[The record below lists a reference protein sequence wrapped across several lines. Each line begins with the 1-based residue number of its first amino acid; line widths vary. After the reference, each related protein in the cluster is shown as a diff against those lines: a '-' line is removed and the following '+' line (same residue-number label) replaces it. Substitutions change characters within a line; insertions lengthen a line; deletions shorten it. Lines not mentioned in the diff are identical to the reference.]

1 MYIAPNS
8 TIRILHGIRW
18 NPDYKDT
25 VYWNDEN
32 TKETYFISKTKYTLT
47 EQSYQRAGSGVIRV
61 QLPIDNLY
69 DCNYI
74 MFRNTSYEN
83 KWFYAFI
90 LGLTYVNN
98 ITTEITYA
106 IDDMTTWFNNVDMN
120 PCFVER
126 EHVNS
131 DAIGEH
137 LEPEPISISNMTY
150 RVPLHTDIM
159 NNDYSVIL
167 AVADNNQISF
177 SGFNIA
183 RGHVSGLYT
192 GVLFISIDITSAG
205 GITQLNTLLDDIV
218 NNNLTDSVVGLFM
231 YPNSMFDTG
240 VTPHREFY
248 TVPRTYM
255 YQSLDGYVPKNN
267 KLFTYP
273 FNFMEFSDDNGH
285 SYDLRCELFNDSE
298 NGFQFEI
305 RGILSCEPKIICF
318 PNNYLNNLNQIA
330 YKITMSDFP
339 QCAFAVD
346 SYKAWVANRGKEFL
360 DLEREQIKTNWI
372 GTGVNY
378 FSSIPS
384 SVSGGG
390 ANALLGTASSI
401 ANLAVQGQRT
411 LLDYERTN
419 IQFEQAYYAPDR
431 VKGSNAGDAL
441 AVTRLADFYFKQC
454 CLTAE
459 EAQRADDFLSMY
471 GYAVNRVKIPNINVR
486 QNWNFVKTRNSKVT
500 SKDVNGCPA
509 DVVANIN
516 KIFNDG
522 VTFWMNPANVGRY
535 DLTNN
540 IL

>member
-1 MYIAPNS
+1 MYIQPNS

-25 VYWNDEN
+25 VYWSDDSA
-32 TKETYFISKTKYTLT
+32 KETYFISKTKYTLT
-47 EQSYQRAGSGVIRV
+47 EQSYQRAGSGVVRV
-61 QLPIDNLY
+61 QIPIDNLY
-69 DCNYI
+69 DCNYL

-106 IDDMTTWFNNVDMN
+106 IDDMTTWFSNVDMN

-126 EHVNS
+126 EHVSS
-131 DAIGEH
+131 DVIGEH

-159 NNDYSVIL
+159 NDDYSVIL
-167 AVADNNQISF
+167 AVADNDQISF

-248 TVPRTYM
+248 TVPRAYM

-273 FNFMEFSDDNGH
+273 YNFMEFSDDNGH

-298 NGFQFEI
+298 NGFKFEI

-360 DLEREQIKTNWI
+360 DLEREQIRTNWI
-372 GTGVNY
+372 GKGVNY

-384 SVSGGG
+384 NVSGGG
-390 ANALLGTASSI
+390 ASALLSTASSI
-401 ANLAVQGQRT
+401 VNLAVQGQRA

-535 DLTNN
+535 DLINN